1 MGLLLAL
8 LLTWQPD
15 PSDEAIRKGITHLK
29 AKAENAGEQRDLVLW
44 TLVRL
49 EVPASDPVVAELL
62 RELLAK
68 PLESTRLVALEAVIL
83 NKLDPASYWL
93 RIGWCAQF
101 LLDNQAVDGQWD
113 SGRTVEPPEVP
124 QLPEPPAP
132 KAGPRVFG
140 GPPRRVP
147 PRVMLQKRREGAE
160 KGDAFNSLWAAI
172 GLWAC
177 SQAGVVVPVEVSER
191 ALRAW
196 RTGEFDAADQVSG
209 LAIYL
214 ALTKRTPNTDPNF
227 QKALDRLADPKRP
240 TDPKSLLAL
249 ERAMV
254 HADCAKLAGRE
265 WWPEGRK
272 LLLESQSPDGSWGDF
287 EKTCAALQYL
297 YTPRYSGIPEKPP
310 R

>member
-1 MGLLLAL
+1 MLAVFLGL
-8 LLTWQPD
+8 QPD
-15 PSDEAIRKGITHLK
+15 PSYEAIRKGITQLK
-29 AKAENAGEQRDLVLW
+29 SEAADAGEQRDLVLW
-44 TLVRL
+44 TLIRL

-68 PLESTRLVALEAVIL
+68 PLESTWLVALEAVIL
-83 NKLDPASYWL
+83 NKLDPAAYWA

-113 SGRTVEPPEVP
+113 SGRSVVLPKLPPQP
-124 QLPEPPAP
+124 PEPPAP

-140 GPPRRVP
+140 APLRRVP
-147 PRVMLQKRREGAE
+147 PRLVLEKRREGAE

-177 SQAGVVVPVEVSER
+177 SKAGVVVPAEVSEK

-196 RTGEFDAADQVSG
+196 RTGEFDAADQVFG
-209 LAIYL
+209 LSIYL
-214 ALTKRTPNTDPNF
+214 ALTKRTPNTDRDL

-240 TDPKSLLAL
+240 TDPKSLLAW

-254 HADCAKLAGRE
+254 QADCAKLAGRE

-272 LLLESQSPDGSWGDF
+272 
-287 EKTCAALQYL
+287 
-297 YTPRYSGIPEKPP
+297 
-310 R
+310 